1 MRLTHPVSVTPAT
14 NSKSV
19 KNRFMGQEFAVFFF
33 KRELDE
39 FLKDIDAEHEVV
51 AAQYEKLVASVKSG
65 FGGAVKLTRELVT
78 AFGSHIDERCNEEE
92 EPETLRFVP
101 ESYVSQQQWLDCLVG
116 DLGRIRFIADPRSL
130 KKVNVRIR
138 DSVSR
143 SEYQIN
149 TTTKFRKVFKQ
160 HCTRKSL
167 QEDAVSFVHNGEVI
181 DPDKSPVELYME
193 DMEDTVEFYMMFN
206 PTSEAAM
213 NLHVFNVRALSIFI
227 KCVDTVRHSLDL
239 DGKFAT
245 TVRALTQK
253 QFDELID
260 LIHKKLNLH
269 GAEVDGNLDTEP
281 DAYMDEMGNPWDQSI
296 TRAVYAF
303 ANIDYYDP

>member
-1 MRLTHPVSVTPAT
+1 
-14 NSKSV
+14 
-19 KNRFMGQEFAVFFF
+19 MGQEFAVFFF

-78 AFGSHIDERCNEEE
+78 AFRSHINERYDEE
-92 EPETLRFVP
+92 EPETVRFVP
-101 ESYVSQQQWLDCLVG
+101 ESYVSQQQWLDCLMG
-116 DLGRIRFIADPRSL
+116 DLGRFRFIVDPRSL

-160 HCTRKSL
+160 HCTKKSL
-167 QEDAVSFVHNGEVI
+167 QEDAVSFVHNGELI
-181 DPDKSPVELYME
+181 DPDKSPVELFME
-193 DMEDTVEFYMMFN
+193 DMEDTVEFFIMFN

-213 NLHVFNVRALSIFI
+213 NLHVFNVRELSIFI

-245 TVRALTQK
+245 TVRALTQE
-253 QFDELID
+253 QFDKLID

-281 DAYMDEMGNPWDQSI
+281 DAYMDEMGNPWDQYI

>member
-78 AFGSHIDERCNEEE
+78 AFGSHINERCNEEE
-92 EPETLRFVP
+92 EPETLRFVD
-101 ESYVSQQQWLDCLVG
+101 VSQQQWLDCLVG
-116 DLGRIRFIADPRSL
+116 DLGRIRFIVDPRSL

-143 SEYQIN
+143 STYQIN
-149 TTTKFRKVFKQ
+149 TTTKFRKLFKW

-167 QEDAVSFVHNGEVI
+167 QEDAVSFVHNGELI
-181 DPDKSPVELYME
+181 DPDKSPVELN
-193 DMEDTVEFYMMFN
+193 MEDTIEFFIMFN
-206 PTSEAAM
+206 P
-213 NLHVFNVRALSIFI
+213 
-227 KCVDTVRHSLDL
+227 K
-239 DGKFAT
+239 
-245 TVRALTQK
+245 
-253 QFDELID
+253 
-260 LIHKKLNLH
+260 
-269 GAEVDGNLDTEP
+269 P
-281 DAYMDEMGNPWDQSI
+281 
-296 TRAVYAF
+296 
-303 ANIDYYDP
+303 